1 MKQRK
6 TLIAPSIL
14 SADFANMERDV
25 RRVTD
30 AGADLLHCDVMDGVF
45 VPNISFG
52 FKMIE
57 DIKRTA
63 KLPLDVH
70 LMIEK
75 PERYAER
82 FLKAGADILTFHLE
96 ACKDAG
102 ETLKAIKDLG
112 AKRGLVV
119 NPHTPID
126 GLLPY
131 LKNCDMIL
139 LMSVQAGFGGQKFMP
154 HVLEKI
160 RALKKVIDDCGYDID
175 LEVDGGITAEN
186 AGAVKAAGA
195 NVIVAGSAV
204 FGAADWK
211 AAVAAL
217 RG

>member
-6 TLIAPSIL
+6 IMIAPSIL
-14 SADFANMERDV
+14 SADFANMARDV
-25 RRVTD
+25 KRVTD

-45 VPNISFG
+45 VPNITFG

-57 DIKRTA
+57 DIKRKA
-63 KLPLDVH
+63 KIPLDVH
-70 LMIEK
+70 LMIAE

-82 FLKAGADILTFHLE
+82 FVKAGADILTFHLE
-96 ACKDAG
+96 ACKDVG
-102 ETLKAIKDLG
+102 GTLKAVKKLG

-119 NPHTPID
+119 NPHTPVD

-131 LKNCDMIL
+131 LKDCDMIL

-160 RALKKVIDDCGYDID
+160 SALKEIIDNNNFAVD

-195 NVIVAGSAV
+195 NVIVAGSSI
-204 FGAADWK
+204 FGARGCKK
-211 AAVAAL
+211 AIAAL